1 MAIEDVQKAIAEEQ
15 AAQESQKG
23 TQSDTKQT
31 QASEKNQSA
40 NEKRKKDAL
49 RKLQSL
55 EILYNKYIGELAS
68 GKRKGETL
76 SPGKL
81 KEIEAAA
88 VKLSDRIKDL
98 NRIVNPPTPEREAR
112 VGELPASRV
121 PFGGQQVGGATV
133 SGPITSAV
141 KTPTKTSTK
150 TPTKTSTKT
159 PGKADAEVATEADDE
174 VETPEVRL
182 TKEEIL
188 NKYPIIDALF
198 DQDPELKAL
207 LNKYLNPKSKMTLDQ
222 FKKELGQ
229 AQYNFKYADVVKNRM
244 AKKAIFDR
252 LGASATGQSD
262 YEREVAAIA
271 ATMEATAID
280 LGATVT
286 KEDLNRLASNIYLA
300 GTEANAL
307 IIERAL
313 TPFIK
318 LGVSPIT
325 GRPTIGGAAGSNY
338 QALLNTAKANGIKEE
353 NLAGALGF
361 NSAEDILRKLAE
373 GEPINTFQQR
383 LRDIAAYGRSDYV
396 KNLLAQGTDFDVII
410 SPYRNLMAN
419 VLEIANAEQISLDDP
434 TLSMALGKEEMTLAD
449 FRRNLRKDPRWQYT
463 DSAREDMSSTA
474 LNLLRNFGFQ
484 G

>member
-1 MAIEDVQKAIAEEQ
+1 MAIEDVQKAIAERQAEE
-15 AAQESQKG
+15 AAQKVK
-23 TQSDTKQT
+23 QSETKQT
-31 QASEKNQSA
+31 QTSEKIESA
-40 NEKRKKDAL
+40 NEKKKKDAM
-49 RKLQSL
+49 RKLQQL
-55 EILYNKYIGELAS
+55 EILYSKYIGELAS

-76 SPGKL
+76 SPRKL
-81 KEIEAAA
+81 KEIEEAA
-88 VKLSDRIKDL
+88 VRLSDEIKGL
-98 NRIVNPPTPEREAR
+98 NRIVNPPAPEKETR

-121 PFGGQQVGGATV
+121 PFGGQQVGRKTI
-133 SGPITSAV
+133 SEPITGEV
-141 KTPTKTSTK
+141 KTTPETLPK
-150 TPTKTSTKT
+150 TPSKT
-159 PGKADAEVATEADDE
+159 PGKADAEVATETDKE
-174 VETPEVRL
+174 VKTPEVRL

-207 LNKYLNPKSKMTLDQ
+207 LNKYLDPKSKMTLDQ

-229 AQYNFKYADVVKNRM
+229 AQYNFKYADVVKDRM
-244 AKKAIFDR
+244 AKKAIYDR

-262 YEREVAAIA
+262 YEREIA
-271 ATMEATAID
+271 RIASAMEATAID

-286 KEDLNRLASNIYLA
+286 KDDLNRLASNIYLA
-300 GTEANAL
+300 GTEANSL
-307 IIERAL
+307 VIERAL

-318 LGVSPIT
+318 LGVSPVT
-325 GRPTIGGAAGSNY
+325 GRPTIGGAAGANY

-353 NLAGALGF
+353 SLARTLGF

-410 SPYRNLMAN
+410 SPYRNLMAS
-419 VLEIANAEQISLDDP
+419 VLEIANPEQISLDDP

-463 DSAREDMSSTA
+463 DNAREEVSSAA
-474 LNLLRNFGFQ
+474 LGVLRDFGFQ

>member
-1 MAIEDVQKAIAEEQ
+1 MGIKEVQEAIAAEQ
-15 AAQESQKG
+15 AAKESQKG
-23 TQSDTKQT
+23 KQSETKQT
-31 QASEKNQSA
+31 QASEQNESA
-40 NEKRKKDAL
+40 NEKRKKDAK
-49 RKLQSL
+49 RKLQQL
-55 EILYNKYIGELAS
+55 EILYSKYIGELAS

-76 SPGKL
+76 SPRKL
-81 KEIEAAA
+81 KEIEEAA
-88 VKLSDRIKDL
+88 VRLSDEIKGL

-121 PFGGQQVGGATV
+121 PFGGQQVGGKTV
-133 SGPITSAV
+133 SGPITGEV
-141 KTPTKTSTK
+141 KVPTKTPAKTPTK
-150 TPTKTSTKT
+150 TPTKTPVKT
-159 PGKADAEVATEADDE
+159 GAETEEGK
-174 VETPEVRL
+174 TPEVRL

-207 LNKYLNPKSKMTLDQ
+207 LNKYLDPKSKMTLDQ

-229 AQYNFKYADVVKNRM
+229 AQYNFKYADVVKDRM
-244 AKKAIFDR
+244 AKKAIYDR

-262 YEREVAAIA
+262 YEREVARIA

-280 LGATVT
+280 LGAAVT
-286 KEDLNRLASNIYLA
+286 KEDLNRLATNIYLA

-307 IIERAL
+307 VIERAL

-318 LGVSPIT
+318 LGVDPVT
-325 GRPTIGGAAGSNY
+325 GRPTVGGAAGSNY
-338 QALLNTAKANGIKEE
+338 QALLNTAKANGIKEDT
-353 NLAGALGF
+353 LARTLGF
-361 NSAEDILRKLAE
+361 NSVEDILRKLAE

-383 LRDIAAYGRSDYV
+383 LRDVAAYGRSDYV

-410 SPYRNLMAN
+410 SPYRNLMAS
-419 VLEIANAEQISLDDP
+419 VLEIANPEQISLDDP

-463 DSAREDMSSTA
+463 DNAREEVSTA
-474 LNLLRNFGFQ
+474 ALGVLRDFGFQ

>member
-1 MAIEDVQKAIAEEQ
+1 MAEQRKEVFEYFDPNKGPADAILIGATKVRRQNLAGPGQVQDVISIQPVYATNAESFKIFEQFEPNYRKSLAQKLKSAGYYRGPITGEATRDLRV
-15 AAQESQKG
+15 AYLDA
-23 TQSDTKQT
+23 QSDLSAENTERLTAFGPEGQQDLDNIET
-31 QASEKNQSA
+31 FLTRQS
-40 NEKRKKDAL
+40 
-49 RKLQSL
+49 
-55 EILYNKYIGELAS
+55 
-68 GKRKGETL
+68 
-76 SPGKL
+76 
-81 KEIEAAA
+81 
-88 VKLSDRIKDL
+88 
-98 NRIVNPPTPEREAR
+98 IVNPPTPEREAR

-141 KTPTKTSTK
+141 KTPTKTHHTK

-419 VLEIANAEQISLDDP
+419 VLEIANAE
-434 TLSMALGKEEMTLAD
+434 T
-449 FRRNLRKDPRWQYT
+449 N
-463 DSAREDMSSTA
+463 
-474 LNLLRNFGFQ
+474 
-484 G
+484 

>member
-1 MAIEDVQKAIAEEQ
+1 MAIEDVQKAVAEEQ
-15 AAQESQKG
+15 AAKESQKG
-23 TQSDTKQT
+23 KQSETKQT
-31 QASEKNQSA
+31 QASEQNQSA
-40 NEKRKKDAL
+40 NEKRKKDAM
-49 RKLQSL
+49 RKLQQL
-55 EILYNKYIGELAS
+55 EILYSKYIGELAS

-76 SPGKL
+76 SPRKL
-81 KEIEAAA
+81 KEIEEAA
-88 VKLSDRIKDL
+88 VRLSDEIKGL
-98 NRIVNPPTPEREAR
+98 NRIVNPPAPKKETR

-121 PFGGQQVGGATV
+121 PFGGQQVGGETV
-133 SGPITSAV
+133 SGPITSTV
-141 KTPTKTSTK
+141 KTPTETSIKTPTKTLTK
-150 TPTKTSTKT
+150 TPIKTAVET
-159 PGKADAEVATEADDE
+159 AEE

-188 NKYPIIDALF
+188 NRYPIIDALF

-207 LNKYLNPKSKMTLDQ
+207 LNKYLDPKSKMTLDQ

-229 AQYNFKYADVVKNRM
+229 ARYNFKYADVVKERL
-244 AKKAIFDR
+244 AKKAIYDR

-262 YEREVAAIA
+262 YEREVARIA
-271 ATMEATAID
+271 ATMESTSID

-286 KEDLNRLASNIYLA
+286 KEDLNRLATNIYLA

-307 IIERAL
+307 VIERAL

-318 LGVSPIT
+318 LGVSPVT

-338 QALLNTAKANGIKEE
+338 QALLNTAKANGIKEDT
-353 NLAGALGF
+353 LARTLGF
-361 NSAEDILRKLAE
+361 NSVEDILRKLAE

-383 LRDIAAYGRSDYV
+383 LRDVAAYGRSDYV

-410 SPYRNLMAN
+410 SPYRNLMAS
-419 VLEIANAEQISLDDP
+419 VLEIANPEQISLDDP

-449 FRRNLRKDPRWQYT
+449 FRRNLRKDSRWQYT
-463 DSAREDMSSTA
+463 DNAREEVSSAA
-474 LNLLRNFGFQ
+474 LGVLRDFGFQ

>member
-1 MAIEDVQKAIAEEQ
+1 
-15 AAQESQKG
+15 
-23 TQSDTKQT
+23 
-31 QASEKNQSA
+31 
-40 NEKRKKDAL
+40 L

-55 EILYNKYIGELAS
+55 EILYDRYIGELAS
-68 GKRKGETL
+68 GKRKSETL
-76 SPGKL
+76 SPRKL
-81 KEIEAAA
+81 KEIEEAA
-88 VKLSDRIKDL
+88 VRLSDEIKGL
-98 NRIVNPPTPEREAR
+98 NRIINPPPLEKEAM

-121 PFGGQQVGGATV
+121 PFGGKQVGGATV
-133 SGPITSAV
+133 
-141 KTPTKTSTK
+141 
-150 TPTKTSTKT
+150 
-159 PGKADAEVATEADDE
+159 AEVATEADDE

-449 FRRNLRKDPRWQYT
+449 FRRNLRKDSRWQYT
-463 DSAREDMSSTA
+463 DNAREEVSSAA
-474 LNLLRNFGFQ
+474 LGVLRDFGFQ

>member
-1 MAIEDVQKAIAEEQ
+1 MGIKEVQEAIAAEQ

-23 TQSDTKQT
+23 KQSETKQT
-31 QASEKNQSA
+31 QASEQNEST
-40 NEKRKKDAL
+40 NEKRKKDAT
-49 RKLQSL
+49 RKLQQL
-55 EILYNKYIGELAS
+55 EILYSKYIGELAS

-76 SPGKL
+76 SPRKL
-81 KEIEAAA
+81 KEIETAA
-88 VKLSDRIKDL
+88 VKLSDEIKGL
-98 NRIVNPPTPEREAR
+98 NRIVNPPAPEREAR

-121 PFGGQQVGGATV
+121 PFGGQQVGGEVV
-133 SGPITSAV
+133 SEPITDAV
-141 KTPTKTSTK
+141 KTPTKTDTK
-150 TPTKTSTKT
+150 TPTKTPVKAAAETDKE
-159 PGKADAEVATEADDE
+159 GK
-174 VETPEVRL
+174 TPEVRL

-207 LNKYLNPKSKMTLDQ
+207 LNKYLNPKSKMTLEQ
-222 FKKELGQ
+222 LKKELGQ
-229 AQYNFKYADVVKNRM
+229 AQYNFKYADVVKDRM
-244 AKKAIFDR
+244 AKKAIYDR

-262 YEREVAAIA
+262 YEREVARIA
-271 ATMEATAID
+271 ATMESTAID

-286 KEDLNRLASNIYLA
+286 KEDLNRLAANVYLA

-307 IIERAL
+307 VIERAL

-318 LGVSPIT
+318 LGVSPVT

-338 QALLNTAKANGIKEE
+338 QALLNTAKANGIKEDT
-353 NLAGALGF
+353 LARTLGF
-361 NSAEDILRKLAE
+361 NSVEDVLRKLAE

-383 LRDIAAYGRSDYV
+383 LRDVAAYGRSDYV

-410 SPYRNLMAN
+410 SPYRNLMAS
-419 VLEIANAEQISLDDP
+419 VLEIANPEQINLDDP

-463 DSAREDMSSTA
+463 DNAREEVSSAA
-474 LNLLRNFGFQ
+474 LGVLRDFGFQ

>member
-1 MAIEDVQKAIAEEQ
+1 MGIKEVQEAIAAEQ

-23 TQSDTKQT
+23 KQSETKQT
-31 QASEKNQSA
+31 QASEQNQSA
-40 NEKRKKDAL
+40 NEKRKKDAT
-49 RKLQSL
+49 RKLQQL
-55 EILYNKYIGELAS
+55 EILYSKYIGELAS

-76 SPGKL
+76 SPRKL
-81 KEIEAAA
+81 TESETAA
-88 VKLSDRIKDL
+88 VKLSDEIKGL
-98 NRIVNPPTPEREAR
+98 NRIVNPPAPEKETR

-121 PFGGQQVGGATV
+121 PFGGQQVGGEVV
-133 SGPITSAV
+133 SGPITGAV
-141 KTPTKTSTK
+141 KTPTKTPTKTPAK
-150 TPTKTSTKT
+150 TPTKK
-159 PGKADAEVATEADDE
+159 PEP
-174 VETPEVRL
+174 TPEVRL

-188 NKYPIIDALF
+188 NRYPIIDALF

-207 LNKYLNPKSKMTLDQ
+207 LNKYLDPKSKMTLDQ

-229 AQYNFKYADVVKNRM
+229 AQYNFKYADVVKDRL
-244 AKKAIFDR
+244 AKKAIYDR

-262 YEREVAAIA
+262 YEREVARIA
-271 ATMEATAID
+271 ATMESTAID
-280 LGATVT
+280 LGAAVT
-286 KEDLNRLASNIYLA
+286 KEDLNRLATNVYLA

-307 IIERAL
+307 VIERAL

-318 LGVSPIT
+318 LGVSPVT
-325 GRPTIGGAAGSNY
+325 GKPTIGGAAGSNY
-338 QALLNTAKANGIKEE
+338 QALLNTAKANGIKEDT
-353 NLAGALGF
+353 LARTLGF
-361 NSAEDILRKLAE
+361 NSVEDVLRKLAE

-383 LRDIAAYGRSDYV
+383 LRDVAAYGRSDYV

-410 SPYRNLMAN
+410 SPYRNLMAS
-419 VLEIANAEQISLDDP
+419 VLEIANPEQISLDDP